1 MSFFVCV
8 CVCVTLCLYMCV
20 CVCVCVCVCACGRV
34 CVGVTFLR
42 SSQTAKHTPPGPVIY
57 RLAIDILQSELRGS
71 TRTCQDHT
79 RMGSASR
86 HTHRANVYQ
95 ACLCGSQLLRSYRE
109 RREPSES
116 VEVNSALV
124 PQLTCGTDF
133 W

>member
-1 MSFFVCV
+1 MEVTNEVILLCPFLCV
-8 CVCVTLCLYMCV
+8 FVCVTLCLCVCVCGTV
-20 CVCVCVCVCACGRV
+20 CVCVCGRM

-86 HTHRANVYQ
+86 HTRSKH
-95 ACLCGSQLLRSYRE
+95 AC
-109 RREPSES
+109 
-116 VEVNSALV
+116 VEAS
-124 PQLTCGTDF
+124 C
-133 W
+133 